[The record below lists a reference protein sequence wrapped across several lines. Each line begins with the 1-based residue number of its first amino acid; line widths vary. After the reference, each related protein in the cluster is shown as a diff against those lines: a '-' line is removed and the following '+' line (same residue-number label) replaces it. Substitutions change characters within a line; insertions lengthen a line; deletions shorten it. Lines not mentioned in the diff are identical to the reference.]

1 MYSLYGVS
9 DMQQSVV
16 SMIVFFYIFVS
27 FALLVYNLFYMFS
40 SGTKQRIGKRRLK
53 AEIRSQSQIILHPDE
68 KKMEKYKKTLLRRL
82 STAEGLL
89 VFHNAFVQNR
99 TVFSRQMITSY
110 LEECRTVIF
119 HAAERYVRRPAME
132 RALFAYYISIMPE
145 EAAPSFRRLGE
156 ILLKYLEDSTI
167 YLRENVL
174 KALCHLGNGNALEH
188 ALMLFQENGWYHNS
202 KLITDALIDF
212 QGDRRALAER
222 LWMKKWDDRMRA
234 VLIQFMAKL
243 PDDFSDSVLP
253 LLASGNHEI
262 CFDAIRYFS
271 SHIDRRAV
279 PVLQEI
285 LKKDEE
291 TAIAAA
297 QVLGNYPDEET
308 KKLLMKALKSG
319 NWYIRYNAAVSL
331 TKMGLSRSEEE
342 ALLNS
347 DDRFAREMFTYIS
360 ENRRSV

>member
-1 MYSLYGVS
+1 MSSLYGVS

-40 SGTKQRIGKRRLK
+40 SGTKRRIGKRRLK
-53 AEIRSQSQIILHPDE
+53 EEIRSQSRIILHPDE
-68 KKMEKYKKTLLRRL
+68 NKMEKYKKSLLKRL

-89 VFHNAFVQNR
+89 VFHNAFVQNQ

-110 LEECRTVIF
+110 LEKCRTVIF
-119 HAAERYVRRPAME
+119 RAAERYAKRPAME
-132 RALFAYYISIMPE
+132 RALFAYYVSVIPE
-145 EAAPSFRRLGE
+145 DAVPSFCRLGE
-156 ILLKYLEDSTI
+156 ILLKYLKNSTI

-174 KALCHLGNGNALEH
+174 RALCHLGNANALEH

-202 KLITDALIDF
+202 KLITDALMDF

-243 PDDFSDSVLP
+243 PDDFSDLVLP
-253 LLASGNHEI
+253 LLSSGNYEI

-297 QVLGNYPDEET
+297 QVLGSYPGVET
-308 KKLLMKALKSG
+308 KKLLMEALKSR

-360 ENRRSV
+360 ENGRSI